1 MTESNEL
8 RITLPDLGNAFQIH
22 ATGMALINCFS
33 ADLYDFINKSLIKSD
48 GPEWLQTLEITAAN
62 VGKTNFKDPALLLK
76 RLTENQNGEIRT
88 ILRKPL
94 NSVIPSNYHK
104 EFYNLLDQLLADRHT
119 WFHQEIDVSSD
130 ELKELAVDISK
141 ISYRLEGLPVTRE
154 CRAVLDLYSPPEAVS
169 EEEVSDQGEVS
180 EIAEKIIEASGE
192 DEPEVGSPLD
202 GPFLGYTYTL
212 HITGEIRDRK
222 TDQLLSEVNA
232 EVAKSLGALLLA
244 RKPNGGRLRMT
255 QEGILAAFFGD
266 TWGYLAKVEQGRWFG
281 GHLDG

>member
-33 ADLYDFINKSLIKSD
+33 ADLYDFINKSLIKTD

-130 ELKELAVDISK
+130 
-141 ISYRLEGLPVTRE
+141 
-154 CRAVLDLYSPPEAVS
+154 
-169 EEEVSDQGEVS
+169 
-180 EIAEKIIEASGE
+180 
-192 DEPEVGSPLD
+192 VGIKNIKQAI
-202 GPFLGYTYTL
+202 FQKLG
-212 HITGEIRDRK
+212 
-222 TDQLLSEVNA
+222 
-232 EVAKSLGALLLA
+232 VAK
-244 RKPNGGRLRMT
+244 P
-255 QEGILAAFFGD
+255 
-266 TWGYLAKVEQGRWFG
+266 AKSFEFVISRESVRP
-281 GHLDG
+281 

>member
-22 ATGMALINCFS
+22 STGMALINCFS
-33 ADLYDFINKSLIKSD
+33 ADLYDFINKSLIKTD

-76 RLTENQNGEIRT
+76 RLTENQNGELRT

-130 ELKELAVDISK
+130 EIVVVGIQIMQSEV
-141 ISYRLEGLPVTRE
+141 RLSLGVAFTTH
-154 CRAVLDLYSPPEAVS
+154 SPPLALQKAGFARNKRMSCGIRFVFTTGGCERGRS
-169 EEEVSDQGEVS
+169 
-180 EIAEKIIEASGE
+180 
-192 DEPEVGSPLD
+192 VGSRRS
-202 GPFLGYTYTL
+202 F
-212 HITGEIRDRK
+212 
-222 TDQLLSEVNA
+222 
-232 EVAKSLGALLLA
+232 
-244 RKPNGGRLRMT
+244 
-255 QEGILAAFFGD
+255 
-266 TWGYLAKVEQGRWFG
+266 
-281 GHLDG
+281 